1 MILWK
6 RQDNK
11 THYKFFLVFES
22 MEQMG
27 QKVKDLRG
35 KEEGG
40 KVELMKRSVEKMT
53 RKDLVDY
60 SISIAFVE

>member
-1 MILWK
+1 
-6 RQDNK
+6 
-11 THYKFFLVFES
+11 
-22 MEQMG
+22 MG